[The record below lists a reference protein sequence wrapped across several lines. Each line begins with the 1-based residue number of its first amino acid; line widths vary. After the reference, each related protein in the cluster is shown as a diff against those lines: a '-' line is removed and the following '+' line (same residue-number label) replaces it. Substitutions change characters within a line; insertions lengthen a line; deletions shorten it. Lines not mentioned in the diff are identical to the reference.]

1 MQQQPATR
9 APRGKFVVLHS
20 KCCRARRCARIGA
33 KRSAKVIA
41 KLDHANL
48 CRFPVVNKGGEDDG
62 DDLPYVSLA
71 EIAESGS
78 CTEAHTSALIRQI
91 LLALDYLHLQGVV
104 HGALRSENI
113 FIEADSGLIKL
124 ALELLVPNAGD
135 CNSANMEGSNCCL
148 PTLDLWAVGCI
159 AKQLLTGYPPH
170 SYCPSE
176 CAFLSRLCG
185 SSAIPQGL
193 SLSAAAF
200 LAECFS
206 EADVASSHELLH
218 HPFMQ
223 FPLACT
229 IAGEGDEDPAF
240 RIDDQLLL
248 AESVRTRPPSRRPI
262 CVPSLKLLAPLLFLS
277 QSQTERSPSAPER
290 RERPSPRADCAAA
303 AAGRRCER
311 STSPHAG
318 GPAPRECG
326 ITRILFAAD
335 ELGRSLRAGSPPVAP
350 APDAR
355 KRKAQAGP
363 PPPPRRGGGGGPSP
377 PRPAKIPAGC
387 GRACAPPMWPLPAV
401 CVVDPPRAA

>member
-20 KCCRARRCARIGA
+20 KCRARRCARIGA
-33 KRSAKVIA
+33 KRSAKLIA
-41 KLDHANL
+41 RLEHANL
-48 CRFPVVNKGGEDDG
+48 CRFPVRGDGGDNDG
-62 DDLPYVSLA
+62 EDLPYVSLA

-91 LLALDYLHLQGVV
+91 LIALDYLHQQGIV

-124 ALELLVPNAGD
+124 ALELLTPIISSDCDTGE
-135 CNSANMEGSNCCL
+135 CNSSKTDESTSCL

-159 AKQLLTGYPPH
+159 ARQLLTGYPPH
-170 SYCPSE
+170 SYCPSQS
-176 CAFLSRLCG
+176 AFLSRLCG

-206 EADVASSHELLH
+206 EVDVASSHELLH

-229 IAGEGDEDPAF
+229 ITGEDDDDPAL

-248 AESVRTRPPSRRPI
+248 AEEVRTRPPTRRPPS
-262 CVPSLKLLAPLLFLS
+262 VPSLKLSAPLLFFS
-277 QSQTERSPSAPER
+277 PSQTERSPTTAASLTH
-290 RERPSPRADCAAA
+290 PSPPADCCGRRVSHSASPPAAA
-303 AAGRRCER
+303 
-311 STSPHAG
+311 SPDRHV
-318 GPAPRECG
+318 PRECG
-326 ITRILFAAD
+326 ISRILFAAD
-335 ELGRSLRAGSPPVAP
+335 EPRRHFCGSPP

-355 KRKAQAGP
+355 KRKAPAGP
-363 PPPPRRGGGGGPSP
+363 PRGGSAP
-377 PRPAKIPAGC
+377 PALRLAKVP
-387 GRACAPPMWPLPAV
+387 GRACAPLPPWPLVAV
-401 CVVDPPRAA
+401 RAVDPPRAA